1 MTLRLTLMRPS
12 VWALLLVCWGAGL
25 WLPAANAASITIGVS
40 ASPMSIPFY
49 VAERR
54 GFFRDE
60 GLDVVL
66 VECPTGSVC
75 LSQLLESK
83 VRLATAS
90 DLPIM
95 FRSFDSVPFKVLA
108 TFAASQDVKLIVR
121 ANAGIRSS
129 KDLKGRQV
137 AVARGTAGQYVLDL
151 ALLAAGLDPREVST
165 VALDTKRL
173 DIAAANTQTEA
184 FALFQ
189 PGANQMLKLLGPEA
203 VVLPI
208 PRLYSFSFNLVALA
222 GQTAALDEDHVRVL
236 RALARAVDAVRAEPD
251 VAKSMLRE
259 RLNMDAAEIALLWP
273 DYRFALG
280 LNQSL
285 IATLESTARWAIQ
298 EQLVKATAV
307 PNYLDFIDIGPLKR
321 VRPSAVT
328 VVK

>member
-1 MTLRLTLMRPS
+1 MTLCLNLLRQP
-12 VWALLLVCWGAGL
+12 VWALLLVCWASGL
-25 WLPAANAASITIGVS
+25 WMPAAQAASITIGVS
-40 ASPMSIPFY
+40 GSPMSIPFY

-54 GFFRDE
+54 GYFRDE

-66 VECPTGSVC
+66 VECPTGNAC

-83 VRLATAS
+83 VRLATTS

-95 FRSFDSVPFKVLA
+95 FRSFDSIPFKVLA
-108 TFAASQDVKLIVR
+108 TFAASQDVKLIAR
-121 ANAGIRSS
+121 ANAGIRST

-173 DIAAANTQTEA
+173 DLAAANTQTVA

-189 PGANQMLKLLGPEA
+189 PGAYQLLKLLGPDA

-208 PRLYSFSFNLVALA
+208 PRLYTFSFNLVALA
-222 GQTAALDEDHVRVL
+222 GAKATSDDDHVRVL
-236 RALARAVDAVRAEPD
+236 RALARAVDAVRAEPE

-259 RLNMDAAEIALLWP
+259 RLKMDATEIALLWP

-298 EQLVKATAV
+298 EQLVKGTAV
-307 PNYLDFIDIGPLKR
+307 PNYLDFIDVGPLKQ